1 MFPTKRITTLG
12 GSKFNNDY
20 GIDCNVSAETGDIEV
35 ADHSSLD
42 FTANFSSV
50 CWLKVRDVTSTW
62 SGVYAKIA
70 SGTAAYKLWI
80 GPSGTLR
87 FE

>member
-1 MFPTKRITTLG
+1 MG
-12 GSKFNNDY
+12 GSKFKNDY

-42 FTANFSSV
+42 FTDNFSSV

-62 SGVYAKIA
+62 
-70 SGTAAYKLWI
+70 
-80 GPSGTLR
+80 
-87 FE
+87 